1 MSGNTTTTPRD
12 PEDRE
17 IRSPF
22 SLAEVTGRASAKQL
36 ALISAILASTIAAVD
51 SSAVNVALPA
61 IGRNLGGGFAA
72 QQWVSNAYL
81 LTLSALILLAGS
93 LTDRLGERRVF
104 MAGVSGFGIGSALCA
119 LSPSIGVLIVARAL
133 QGVSGALLTP
143 AALAIIVAVFPKE
156 ERGAAIGKWT
166 AWGGIGILAGPL
178 LGGEIV
184 DVASWRWIFLINVP
198 IVIAALVIGRIAVP
212 GRAARAGD
220 GAPEVPID
228 WAGAALAASG
238 LAGISFALIEQPVL
252 GWSDPGVW
260 GALVAGLALFA
271 SFVAF
276 ESRARAPM
284 LPLTLFAHRNFSV
297 ANAQTFAM
305 YGGIGLLGFFV
316 TIYLQQV
323 AGYSALKS
331 GVTGLVP
338 TIVMFALSA
347 RMGRLADRYGARPFL
362 VAGPLLVAA
371 GFALMLRYGTS
382 VSLFTDVLPALLVF
396 SLGLAMTVSPLTAT
410 VLADA
415 SESDAGIASAVN
427 NAIAR
432 TAGLISV
439 AAVGAVV
446 AAHHAALLDSE
457 LGHRLPASSHA
468 AVVQAQRRTFGT
480 IRRGALPPAD
490 RAFAERAAATASE
503 DAFHLAMGIGSALLL
518 ITGIGGLALRTQRR
532 SLIQSG
538 ECGGGQLAGQPRAV
552 ATGLTTHGLV
562 PANVTTPPGPRTPD
576 GAR

>member
-1 MSGNTTTTPRD
+1 M
-12 PEDRE
+12 
-17 IRSPF
+17 
-22 SLAEVTGRASAKQL
+22 GRASTKQL

-61 IGRNLGGGFAA
+61 IGRDLGGGFAA
-72 QQWVSNAYL
+72 QQWVANAYL

-104 MAGVSGFGIGSALCA
+104 MTGVSGFGIGSAICA
-119 LSPSIGVLIVARAL
+119 LSPTIGVLIVARAL

-143 AALAIIVAVFPKE
+143 AALAILVSVFPKE

-184 DVASWRWIFLINVP
+184 DIASWRWIFTINVP
-198 IVIAALVIGRIAVP
+198 IVIVALVIGRTGIPANP
-212 GRAARAGD
+212 PRTGRSSAGARQ
-220 GAPEVPID
+220 VPID
-228 WAGAALAASG
+228 WTGAVLAAGG
-238 LAGISFALIEQPVL
+238 LSGISFALIEQPVL

-260 GALVAGLALFA
+260 GALAAGLALFA
-271 SFVAF
+271 SFVVF

-338 TIVMFALSA
+338 TVVMFALSA

-382 VSLFTDVLPALLVF
+382 VSLLTDVLPALLVF

-410 VLADA
+410 VLADV

-439 AAVGAVV
+439 AAVGAIV
-446 AAHHAALLDSE
+446 AAQHARTLDAK
-457 LGHRLPASSHA
+457 LGDRLPAASHA

-480 IRRGALPPAD
+480 INRRSIPPAD
-490 RAFAERAAATASE
+490 RAFAEQAAASASE
-503 DAFHLAMGIGSALLL
+503 EAFHLAMGIGSALLV
-518 ITGIGGLALRTQRR
+518 ITGIGGLALRTERR
-532 SLIQSG
+532 TPVQSG
-538 ECGGGQLAGQPRAV
+538 DCGGGQLAGQPRAV
-552 ATGLTTHGLV
+552 LTGLTAQLPR
-562 PANVTTPPGPRTPD
+562 PANVTKPPGPRTPD
-576 GAR
+576 GGR

>member
-1 MSGNTTTTPRD
+1 
-12 PEDRE
+12 
-17 IRSPF
+17 
-22 SLAEVTGRASAKQL
+22 VTGRASTKQL

-51 SSAVNVALPA
+51 ASAVNVALPA
-61 IGRNLGGGFAA
+61 ISRDLGGGFAA
-72 QQWVSNAYL
+72 QQWVSNSYL

-119 LSPSIGVLIVARAL
+119 LSPTIGVLIVARAL
-133 QGVSGALLTP
+133 QGVSGAMLTP
-143 AALAIIVAVFPKE
+143 AALAIIVAVFPKD
-156 ERGAAIGKWT
+156 ERGGAIGKWT
-166 AWGGIGILAGPL
+166 AWGGIGILAGPV

-184 DVASWRWIFLINVP
+184 DIASWRWIFLINVP
-198 IVIAALVIGRIAVP
+198 IVIVALVIGRIAVP
-212 GRAARAGD
+212 GRAARAGAD
-220 GAPEVPID
+220 APEVPID
-228 WAGAALAASG
+228 WTGAGLAASG

-252 GWSDPGVW
+252 GWSAPGVW
-260 GALVAGLALFA
+260 GALLAGLVLFA

-284 LPLTLFAHRNFSV
+284 LPLELFSHRNFSV

-331 GVTGLVP
+331 GVTGLIP
-338 TIVMFALSA
+338 TAVMFALSA
-347 RMGRLADRYGARPFL
+347 RFGKLADRYGSRWFL
-362 VAGPLLVAA
+362 VVGPLFVAA
-371 GFALMLRYGTS
+371 GFALMQRYGTT
-382 VSLFTDVLPALLVF
+382 VSLLGDVVPALLVF
-396 SLGLAMTVSPLTAT
+396 SFGLALTVAPLTAT
-410 VLADA
+410 VLADV

-446 AAHHAALLDSE
+446 AAHHANVLDAK
-457 LGHRLPASSHA
+457 LGDRLPASSHA

-480 IRRGALPPAD
+480 INPSSIPPTD
-490 RAFAERAAATASE
+490 RAFAEQAAASASE
-503 DAFHLAMGIGSALLL
+503 SAFHLAMGIGSVLLVL
-518 ITGIGGLALRTQRR
+518 TGIGGLALRTQRR
-532 SLIQSG
+532 SPVHSG
-538 ECGGGQLAGQPRAV
+538 DCGGGQLAGQPRAV
-552 ATGLTTHGLV
+552 LTGLTTQV
-562 PANVTTPPGPRTPD
+562 PAPANVTTPPTPRTPD

>member
-1 MSGNTTTTPRD
+1 
-12 PEDRE
+12 
-17 IRSPF
+17 
-22 SLAEVTGRASAKQL
+22 VTRRASTQQL

-51 SSAVNVALPA
+51 STAVNVALPA
-61 IGRNLGGGFAA
+61 IGRDLGGGFAA
-72 QQWVSNAYL
+72 QQWVANAYL

-104 MAGVSGFGIGSALCA
+104 LTGVSGFGIGSALCA
-119 LSPSIGVLIVARAL
+119 LSPTIGVLIVARAL
-133 QGVSGALLTP
+133 QGVSGAMLTP
-143 AALAIIVAVFPKE
+143 SALAIIVSVFPKE

-166 AWGGIGILAGPL
+166 AWGGIGILIGPL

-198 IVIAALVIGRIAVP
+198 IVIVALAIGRIAVP
-212 GRAARAGD
+212 GRGSRGGADAA
-220 GAPEVPID
+220 EVPID
-228 WAGAALAASG
+228 WTGAALAASG

-252 GWSDPGVW
+252 GWSNPGIS
-260 GALVAGLALFA
+260 GALIAGLVLFA
-271 SFVAF
+271 SFIVY

-338 TIVMFALSA
+338 TAVMFALSA
-347 RMGRLADRYGARPFL
+347 RMGKLADRYGARWFL
-362 VAGPLLVAA
+362 VVGPLFVAA

-382 VSLFTDVLPALLVF
+382 VSLLTDVLPALLVF
-396 SLGLAMTVSPLTAT
+396 SFGLALTVAPLTAT
-410 VLADA
+410 VLADV

-439 AAVGAVV
+439 AAVGAIV
-446 AAHHAALLDSE
+446 ASQHASQLDAK
-457 LGHRLPASSHA
+457 LGNRLPPSAHA

-480 IRRGALPPAD
+480 INRGAIPPAD
-490 RAFAERAAATASE
+490 RAFAEQAAASASE
-503 DAFHLAMGIGSALLL
+503 SAFHLAMGIGSVLLV
-518 ITGIGGLALRTQRR
+518 ITGIGGLALRTKRR
-532 SLIQSG
+532 TPVQSS
-538 ECGGGQLAGQPRAV
+538 ECGGGQLAGQPRAIV
-552 ATGLTTHGLV
+552 TSLSAHVSL
-562 PANVTTPPGPRTPD
+562 PASVTRPRGPRTPD
-576 GAR
+576 GAQ